1 MDMRKFSGK
10 NFVKVNDVRD
20 GPIEGRVAGISE
32 GNYGKPDLILESGDI
47 LSVNATNN
55 KMLMRAYGTESDHWI
70 GKMIELFLGEIEYQG
85 KMQEAVLVRPISPQ
99 VKAKEQ
105 TKLKQPTGD
114 GGKPVDFSEDV
125 PFAPEWRG

>member
-1 MDMRKFSGK
+1 MDMRKFSGE

-20 GPIEGRVAGISE
+20 GSIKGKVVGLREGR
-32 GNYGKPDLILESGDI
+32 YGKPDLILESGDI

-85 KMQEAVLVRPISPQ
+85 KMQEAVLVRPISPL

-105 TKLKQPTGD
+105 TKLKQATGD
-114 GGKPVDFSEDV
+114 GKPFDDSSEIQ
-125 PFAPEWRG
+125 F

>member
-1 MDMRKFSGK
+1 MDMRKFSGE

-20 GPIEGRVAGISE
+20 GSIKGKVVGLREGR
-32 GNYGKPDLILESGDI
+32 YRKPDLILESGDI

-85 KMQEAVLVRPISPQ
+85 KMQEAVLVRQISPQ

-105 TKLKQPTGD
+105 TKLKQATG
-114 GGKPVDFSEDV
+114 GGKPFDDSSEIQ
-125 PFAPEWRG
+125 F

>member
-1 MDMRKFSGK
+1 MDMRKFSGE

-20 GPIEGRVAGISE
+20 GSIKGKVVGLREGR
-32 GNYGKPDLILESGDI
+32 YGKPDLILESGDI

-85 KMQEAVLVRPISPQ
+85 KMQEAVLVRPISPAGQ
-99 VKAKEQ
+99 AEMN
-105 TKLKQPTGD
+105 D
-114 GGKPVDFSEDV
+114 SISF
-125 PFAPEWRG
+125 